1 MEDIKIFSE
10 KTLEMDFN
18 MYSSIDDESM
28 EMFYASGCVHPRFK
42 LINKIESKL
51 PITVKV
57 RNRSVSSSLLLSG
70 DLDIMVRDDD
80 FINCLDE
87 FISSKGL
94 PLYVMREGRFPEIKN
109 VIVKD
114 NTIKKMTL
122 KIPVMKKDKDFILP
136 TKFDIYQEVFDMFD
150 CSEMTVS
157 DSALYYDKGLHLK
170 GKFNFPMENP
180 NEVFKLIPLISENK
194 HIKSFY
200 IEQLYVG
207 EAVASIKINACL
219 NKFEEDF
226 CNEW

>member
-122 KIPVMKKDKDFILP
+122 KIQVVNNIALKD
-136 TKFDIYQEVFDMFD
+136 
-150 CSEMTVS
+150 
-157 DSALYYDKGLHLK
+157 
-170 GKFNFPMENP
+170 
-180 NEVFKLIPLISENK
+180 
-194 HIKSFY
+194 
-200 IEQLYVG
+200 
-207 EAVASIKINACL
+207 EAFLAFRPHSIKRKLMLLSKRLWVHAMGEVYNSLSSFLKVVVVPHFKDTLSI
-219 NKFEEDF
+219 
-226 CNEW
+226 